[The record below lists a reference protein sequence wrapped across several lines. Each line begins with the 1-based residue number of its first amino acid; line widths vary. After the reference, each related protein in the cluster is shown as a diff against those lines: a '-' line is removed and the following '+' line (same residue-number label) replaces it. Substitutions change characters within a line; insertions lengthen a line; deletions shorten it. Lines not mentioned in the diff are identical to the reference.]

1 VERAW
6 TSPSRARRGRSLYGD
21 LMELH
26 DRVVVI
32 TGGGSGIGEALA
44 RAADAAGARHV
55 VVADLDGAGAARVA
69 ADIGGSS
76 VTIDVRDEAAIQ
88 QLVES
93 TEAAHGPIDLFVS
106 NAGYVTSAG
115 LEDPNASIQRM
126 WEVHCMAHIYAAR
139 AVLPSMIARGEGYL
153 LNTASAAGLLTQ
165 IGSMSY
171 SITKAA
177 AVSLAEWLSVSHH
190 HQGIRVSVLCPQA
203 VRTNIVQNS
212 PDFAV
217 RGARLDSEG
226 RLEGGVA
233 GGDGVLD
240 PADVAA
246 LCLEA
251 IREERFLVLP
261 HPEVATYVQRKATD
275 RDRWLAG
282 MRRFQSAL
290 HPDGN
295 LPGDAIAP
303 KV

>member
-1 VERAW
+1 
-6 TSPSRARRGRSLYGD
+6 
-21 LMELH
+21 MELN

-44 RAADAAGARHV
+44 RAAHAEGARHV
-55 VVADLDGAGAARVA
+55 VVADLHGGEAARVA
-69 ADIGGSS
+69 ADIGGTG
-76 VTIDVRDEAAIQ
+76 VAIDVRDQAAIE

-93 TEAAHGPIDLFVS
+93 TQLAHGPIDLFVS

-115 LEDPNASIQRM
+115 LEDSNESIQRM
-126 WEVHCMAHIYAAR
+126 WEVHCMAHISAAR

-165 IGSMSY
+165 IGSMAY

-203 VRTNIVQNS
+203 VRTNIIQNS
-212 PDFAV
+212 PDFA
-217 RGARLDSEG
+217 GAAEPDANADSDDRFG
-226 RLEGGVA
+226 AGVA
-233 GGDGVLD
+233 GGDGVLE

-246 LCLEA
+246 LCVDA
-251 IREERFLVLP
+251 IRHERFLVLP
-261 HPEVATYVQRKATD
+261 HPEVATYVQRKAAD
-275 RDRWLAG
+275 RERWLAG

-290 HPDGN
+290 HPDGV
-295 LPGDAIAP
+295 LPGDAMAP
-303 KV
+303 RR

>member
-1 VERAW
+1 
-6 TSPSRARRGRSLYGD
+6 
-21 LMELH
+21 MELN

-44 RAADAAGARHV
+44 VAAKAAGARHV
-55 VVADLDGAGAARVA
+55 VVADLDGVQAARVA
-69 ADIGGSS
+69 LLVGGTG
-76 VTIDVRDEAAIQ
+76 VEIDVRDEAAIQ
-88 QLVES
+88 RLVDDTES
-93 TEAAHGPIDLFVS
+93 AHGPIDLFVS

-115 LEDPNASIQRM
+115 LEDPNDSIQRM

-177 AVSLAEWLSVSHH
+177 AVSLAEWLAVSHH

-203 VRTNIVQNS
+203 VRTNIIANS
-212 PDFAV
+212 PDF
-217 RGARLDSEG
+217 RGVDPADGESII
-226 RLEGGVA
+226 EGGVA
-233 GGDGVLD
+233 SGDGVLE

-246 LCLEA
+246 ICLDA
-251 IREERFLVLP
+251 IRDERFLVLP
-261 HPEVATYVQRKATD
+261 HPEVATYVQRKAVD

-295 LPGDAIAP
+295 LPGDVIAP
-303 KV
+303 KR

>member
-1 VERAW
+1 
-6 TSPSRARRGRSLYGD
+6 
-21 LMELH
+21 MELN

-44 RAADAAGARHV
+44 VAASAAGARHV
-55 VVADLDGAGAARVA
+55 VVADLDAAQAERVA
-69 ADIGGSS
+69 AAVGGTG
-76 VTIDVRDEAAIQ
+76 VGIDVRDEAAVQ
-88 QLVES
+88 RLVHD
-93 TEAAHGPIDLFVS
+93 TEDAHGPIDLFVS
-106 NAGYVTSAG
+106 NAGYVTTAG
-115 LEDPNASIQRM
+115 LEDPNDSIQRM

-177 AVSLAEWLSVSHH
+177 AVSLAEWLSVTHH

-203 VRTNIVQNS
+203 VRTNIIKNS
-212 PDFAV
+212 PDFLGV
-217 RGARLDSEG
+217 EDGDSIID
-226 RLEGGVA
+226 GGVA
-233 GGDGVLD
+233 GGDGVLEA
-240 PADVAA
+240 ADVAA
-246 LCLEA
+246 ICLDA

-295 LPGDAIAP
+295 MPGDAIAP
-303 KV
+303 KR